1 LIKKMNIKQNK
12 NTGIILLIITT
23 LIFSGCIQN
32 PFVKTTTQDDFRTGS
47 QGILMEFL
55 TNAPPSET
63 YEEYPFQ
70 VGVILENV
78 GAYDT
83 KNGFI
88 SFTIEED
95 YMELM
100 NQNDDVVSFSLKG
113 KSVSLPT
120 GDQLVKIIKANTKK
134 IDEQSEKHD
143 STVLANVCYQY
154 QTKKDVTICIDTDIY
169 NLKEMQKVC
178 NIKDITLTPQ
188 GAPVAITK
196 IESEMLPAEDD
207 NLIKPAFK
215 IQIKNVGNGEVIDKG
230 KISDICS
237 SEPVDYKELNT
248 VDIKVMLS
256 NEELECKPTPLKLK
270 SNEDEVRCIL
280 EKGIP
285 KDRATYTSPLT
296 IELDYGYTYSIST
309 KVVIRK

>member
-1 LIKKMNIKQNK
+1 M
-12 NTGIILLIITT
+12 
-23 LIFSGCIQN
+23 
-32 PFVKTTTQDDFRTGS
+32 FVRPTTQDDFRTGR

-63 YEEYPFQ
+63 YEDYPFQ
-70 VGVILENV
+70 IGVILKNV
-78 GAYDT
+78 GAYDI

-100 NQNDDVVSFSLKG
+100 NQNEGVSRFSLKG

-120 GDQLVKIIKANTKK
+120 GDQLIKIIKAKTKK
-134 IDEQSEKHD
+134 IDEQSEKHE
-143 STVLANVCYQY
+143 SAILANVCYQY
-154 QTKKDVTICIDTDIY
+154 QTKKDITTCIDTDIY
-169 NLKEMQKVC
+169 NLKKMQKVC
-178 NIKDITLTPQ
+178 LVRDITLTPQ

-215 IQIKNVGNGEVIDKG
+215 IQIKNVGNGEVIDKD
-230 KISDICS
+230 KISDVCS
-237 SEPVDYKELNT
+237 SEPLEHKELNI
-248 VDIKVMLS
+248 VDVKVMLS
-256 NEELECKPTPLKLK
+256 NEELECKPEPLKLK
-270 SNEDEVRCIL
+270 YDGDEIRCIF

-285 KDRATYTSPLT
+285 KEMATYTSPLT
-296 IELDYGYTYSIST
+296 IELNYGYTYSISK
-309 KVVIRK
+309 KVIIKK

>member
-1 LIKKMNIKQNK
+1 MKSKIIFPAS
-12 NTGIILLIITT
+12 IILILFI
-23 LIFSGCIQN
+23 SGCVSN
-32 PFVKTTTQDDFRTGS
+32 PFVKPTTQDDFRTGR

-63 YEEYPFQ
+63 YEDYPFQ
-70 VGVILENV
+70 IGVMLKNT
-78 GAYDT
+78 GAYDI
-83 KNGFI
+83 KDGFV
-88 SFTIEED
+88 SFTIEEG

-100 NQNDDVVSFSLKG
+100 NQNDEVVRFSLKG

-120 GDQLVKIIKANTKK
+120 GDQLVKIIKAKTKK

-143 STVLANVCYQY
+143 STILANVCYKY
-154 QTKKDVTICIDTDIY
+154 QTKKDITTCIDTDIY
-169 NLKEMQKVC
+169 NLKKMQKVC
-178 NIKDITLTPQ
+178 MVRDITLTPQ

-215 IQIKNVGNGEVIDKG
+215 IYIKNVGNGEVIDKG

-237 SEPVDYKELNT
+237 SEPLEHKELNI

-256 NEELECKPTPLKLK
+256 NEELECKPKPLKLK
-270 SNEDEVRCIL
+270 DDGDEVRCIL
-280 EKGIP
+280 EKGVP
-285 KDRATYTSPLT
+285 KDRATYTTPLT
-296 IELDYGYTYSIST
+296 IELNYGYTYSIS
-309 KVVIRK
+309 KKIMIKK

>member
-1 LIKKMNIKQNK
+1 MKPNKSIKMILLPA
-12 NTGIILLIITT
+12 IILVL
-23 LIFSGCIQN
+23 FMPGCIQN
-32 PFVKTTTQDDFRTGS
+32 PFVKPTTQDDFRTGS

-55 TNAPPSET
+55 ANAPPGET

-70 VGVILENV
+70 IGVLLQNT
-78 GAYDT
+78 GAYDI

-100 NQNDDVVSFSLKG
+100 NQNDGVARFSLKG
-113 KSVSLPT
+113 KSVALPT
-120 GDQLVKIIKANTKK
+120 GDQLVKIIKAKTKK
-134 IDEQSEKHD
+134 ISEQSEKHD
-143 STVLANVCYQY
+143 STILASVCYQY
-154 QTKKDVTICIDTDIY
+154 QTKKDITVCIDTDIH
-169 NLKEMQKVC
+169 NLKKMQKVC
-178 NIKDITLTPQ
+178 TIKDITLTPQ

-196 IESEMLPAEDD
+196 IESDMLPAEDD

-215 IQIKNVGNGEVIDKG
+215 IHIKNVGNGEVIDKS
-230 KISDICS
+230 KISDVCS
-237 SEPVDYKELNT
+237 SEPLEHRELNI

-256 NEELECKPTPLKLK
+256 NEKLECKPEPLKLK

-280 EKGIP
+280 EKGVP

-296 IELDYGYTYSIST
+296 IELDYGYTYSLSK
-309 KVVIRK
+309 KVTIKK

>member
-1 LIKKMNIKQNK
+1 MKQNK
-12 NTGIILLIITT
+12 NIKISLLLSVILVL
-23 LIFSGCIQN
+23 FMSGCITN
-32 PFVKTTTQDDFRTGS
+32 PFIKTTTQDDLRTGS

-55 TNAPPSET
+55 TNAPPSEI
-63 YEEYPFQ
+63 YEDYPFQ

-78 GAYDT
+78 GAYDI

-100 NQNDDVVSFSLKG
+100 NQNEGVVRFSLKG
-113 KSVSLPT
+113 KSISLPT
-120 GDQLVKIIKANTKK
+120 GDQLIKIIKAKTKK
-134 IDEQSEKHD
+134 IDEQSEKHE
-143 STVLANVCYQY
+143 STILTSVCYQY
-154 QTKKDVTICIDTDIY
+154 QTKKDITICIDTDIH
-169 NLKEMQKVC
+169 NLKKMQKVC
-178 NIKDITLTPQ
+178 IVKDITLTPQ

-215 IQIKNVGNGEVIDKG
+215 IQIKNVGNGKVIDKD

-237 SEPVDYKELNT
+237 SEPLEHKELNT

-256 NEELECKPTPLKLK
+256 NEELECKPEPLKLK

-296 IELDYGYTYSIST
+296 IELDYGYTYSISK
-309 KVVIRK
+309 KVTIKK

>member
-1 LIKKMNIKQNK
+1 MKPNNFTKTILPII
-12 NTGIILLIITT
+12 IILVL
-23 LIFSGCIQN
+23 FMSGCITN
-32 PFVKTTTQDDFRTGS
+32 PFIKTTTQDDLRTGS

-55 TNAPPSET
+55 TNAPSSET
-63 YEEYPFQ
+63 YEDYPFQ
-70 VGVILENV
+70 IGVILKNV
-78 GAYDT
+78 GAYDI

-95 YMELM
+95 YMELI
-100 NQNDDVVSFSLKG
+100 NQNDEVVRFSLKG
-113 KSVSLPT
+113 KSISLPT
-120 GDQLVKIIKANTKK
+120 GDQLIKIIKAKTKK
-134 IDEQSEKHD
+134 IDEQSEKHE
-143 STVLANVCYQY
+143 STILANVCYQY
-154 QTKKDVTICIDTDIY
+154 QTKKDITICIDTDIH
-169 NLKEMQKVC
+169 NLKKMQKVC
-178 NIKDITLTPQ
+178 LIKDITLTPQ

-215 IQIKNVGNGEVIDKG
+215 IQIKNVGNGEVIDKD
-230 KISDICS
+230 KISDVCS
-237 SEPVDYKELNT
+237 SEPLEHKELNI

-256 NEELECKPTPLKLK
+256 NEELECKPEPLKLK
-270 SNEDEVRCIL
+270 ANEDEVRCIL

>member
-1 LIKKMNIKQNK
+1 MEPNKIIK
-12 NTGIILLIITT
+12 IILPVIII
-23 LIFSGCIQN
+23 LVLFISGCIQN
-32 PFVKTTTQDDFRTGS
+32 PFVTTTTQDDFRTGS

-55 TNAPPSET
+55 TNAPPSEI

-70 VGVILENV
+70 IGVILKNT

-100 NQNDDVVSFSLKG
+100 NQNQETISFSLKG

-120 GDQLVKIIKANTKK
+120 GDQLIKTVKANTKK
-134 IDEQSEKHD
+134 IDEQSEKHE
-143 STVLANVCYQY
+143 STILVSTCYQY
-154 QTKKDVTICIDTDIY
+154 QTKKDITICIDTDVY
-169 NLKEMQKVC
+169 DLKKMQKVC
-178 NIKDITLTPQ
+178 LVKDITLTPQ

-215 IQIKNVGNGEVIDKG
+215 IQIKNVGNGEVIDKD

-237 SEPVDYKELNT
+237 SEPVDYKELNI

-256 NEELECKPTPLKLK
+256 NEELECKPEPLKLK
-270 SNEDEVRCIL
+270 DNEDEVRCIL
-280 EKGIP
+280 EKGIS
-285 KDRATYTSPLT
+285 KDKATYTSPLT
-296 IELDYGYTYSIST
+296 IELNYGYTYSIS
-309 KVVIRK
+309 KKIIIKK